1 MARASSPNGEAKE
14 RHMAGSEAGSEAAA
28 RPRVGYIGLGIMGAP
43 MVRNLLRAGFE
54 VVAWNRSAPR
64 LDEAVADGALRGAS
78 PADVAA
84 RTDVVITCVTAS
96 ADVEAVILGAGGVL
110 EGVQPGA
117 TVIDMSTISPDVTRQ
132 LAGHL
137 EARGATL
144 LDAPVS
150 GGEQGAVAGTL
161 SIMVGGPVEALE
173 RVRPVLEALGRTIT
187 HCGPSGAGQT
197 VKLCNQIAV
206 VLNNLAMAEALVFC
220 ARSGVDPSV
229 MLSAITQG
237 AAGSWQLSNLGPR
250 VVARDFAPGFKVAL
264 QQKDLRLALEA
275 ADALRLALPGTS
287 LVHQL
292 FAAVEAAH
300 GGDIG
305 TQALVRSLEALA
317 GIEVGAPSALQSE
330 A

>member
-1 MARASSPNGEAKE
+1 
-14 RHMAGSEAGSEAAA
+14 
-28 RPRVGYIGLGIMGAP
+28 
-43 MVRNLLRAGFE
+43 
-54 VVAWNRSAPR
+54 
-64 LDEAVADGALRGAS
+64 
-78 PADVAA
+78 
-84 RTDVVITCVTAS
+84 
-96 ADVEAVILGAGGVL
+96 
-110 EGVQPGA
+110 
-117 TVIDMSTISPDVTRQ
+117 
-132 LAGHL
+132 
-137 EARGATL
+137 
-144 LDAPVS
+144 
-150 GGEQGAVAGTL
+150 
-161 SIMVGGPVEALE
+161 
-173 RVRPVLEALGRTIT
+173 
-187 HCGPSGAGQT
+187 
-197 VKLCNQIAV
+197 
-206 VLNNLAMAEALVFC
+206 VFC